1 MSLIRVL
8 SNDVSRIKLKREYT
22 TIALKRKT
30 INKLKSLGKKGE
42 TYEEIIQR
50 LLRLEKEQK
59 KEKTKNE

>member
-1 MSLIRVL
+1 M
-8 SNDVSRIKLKREYT
+8 KREYT

>member
-1 MSLIRVL
+1 ML